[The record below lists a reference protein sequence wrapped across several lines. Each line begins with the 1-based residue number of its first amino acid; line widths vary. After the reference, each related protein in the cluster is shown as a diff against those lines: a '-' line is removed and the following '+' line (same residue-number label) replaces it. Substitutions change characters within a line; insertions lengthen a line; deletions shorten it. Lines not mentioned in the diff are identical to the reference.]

1 MGKLLVR
8 WFIKNP
14 DDVDNKDVRYAYG
27 RLSSFTGIVC
37 NLLLFALKLILG
49 IVSGAISIIS
59 DAFNNL
65 SDCLSCLITLFG
77 YKLAA
82 KPADREHPFGH
93 GRMEYIVSFIVAVI
107 IFVVGFELLRS
118 SIESLLHPEAVL
130 FSVYTVVILVVSILV
145 KLWMAG
151 FNRMLGRKL
160 NNIAMIAAAEDSRN
174 DVVTTA
180 AVLAGMILSQFS
192 SFPFDGAAGVLVSLF
207 ILWSGVEISRE
218 IISRL
223 LGQPASYELTQKIRE
238 IILAHPEVI
247 GVHDMIIHDY
257 GPGKQFGSAHA
268 EVDANMNFLNAHE
281 IIDNAEREIYE
292 KTHVSMT
299 LHLDPVVL
307 DDPRINR
314 YRTEVERVLES
325 LSPSLSMHDFRVV
338 FGEHHNNLVF
348 DVLIPYGCSASQEDI
363 RKAIDAHFANRDPK
377 IYTVITFDRAYT
389 GMKEEGD
396 EDKAEK

>member
-14 DDVDNKDVRYAYG
+14 DDVDNEDVRYAYG

-151 FNRMLGRKL
+151 FNRMLGTKL

-180 AVLAGMILSQFS
+180 
-192 SFPFDGAAGVLVSLF
+192 
-207 ILWSGVEISRE
+207 
-218 IISRL
+218 
-223 LGQPASYELTQKIRE
+223 
-238 IILAHPEVI
+238 
-247 GVHDMIIHDY
+247 
-257 GPGKQFGSAHA
+257 
-268 EVDANMNFLNAHE
+268 
-281 IIDNAEREIYE
+281 
-292 KTHVSMT
+292 
-299 LHLDPVVL
+299 
-307 DDPRINR
+307 
-314 YRTEVERVLES
+314 
-325 LSPSLSMHDFRVV
+325 
-338 FGEHHNNLVF
+338 
-348 DVLIPYGCSASQEDI
+348 
-363 RKAIDAHFANRDPK
+363 
-377 IYTVITFDRAYT
+377 
-389 GMKEEGD
+389 
-396 EDKAEK
+396 